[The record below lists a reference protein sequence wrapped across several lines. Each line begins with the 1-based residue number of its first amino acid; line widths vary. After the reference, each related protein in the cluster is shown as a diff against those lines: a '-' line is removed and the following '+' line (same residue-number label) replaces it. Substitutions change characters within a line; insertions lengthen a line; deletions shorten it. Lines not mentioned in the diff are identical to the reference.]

1 MIDESKKTTKRKVL
15 ELLDS
20 TSRPKDDA
28 EIIAAVA
35 IDEKEL
41 RQIIKAINN
50 EHYTYEESL
59 LGMGLVKEWK
69 RLFREP
75 GFTITD
81 KGRYVLLY
89 IRKKELEEML

>member
-15 ELLDS
+15 EFLDS
-20 TSRPKDDA
+20 VGGRKDDA
-28 EIIAAVA
+28 DILTAVA
-35 IDEKEL
+35 IDEREL
-41 RQIIKAINN
+41 RQIVKSINN